1 MITQLENY
9 RRGALLGA
17 LVLLLSI
24 CVPAAQAT
32 DPTDAA
38 AQLRQKLADL
48 LAHPALRGAE
58 VGACVVSVPDGE
70 PLYGLNQHQPF
81 TPASTVKVLVTAS
94 ALRLLVPD
102 FVYHT
107 SVWTATAPT
116 EGGTIPGDLFIAG
129 TADPAANTAAYARIA
144 QQLTAQGVTGVA
156 GGIVGAGAVAAA
168 EKDKG
173 LKAARALLQALA
185 RKGVPVG
192 HQAAEGAVP
201 PGAYLL
207 YRRESTSLR
216 DYIHAINIHSN
227 NRQAELLLSS
237 LTSSFGNPH
246 DPDHGFIGELWQE
259 HDLDVAGLRLIEGS
273 GLSHRNKMT
282 PALLT
287 GVLTE
292 MAHDEAELQALVDS
306 LPVAGLSGTLSG
318 RMRGTV
324 AEARVYAKTGTL
336 KKVSCLAG
344 YVCVDRSPGLAFALM
359 MNGYSC
365 SLRKAR
371 AIQDQAAIQMVKYAL
386 AQAEQPQPVT
396 VSERAGLER

>member
-1 MITQLENY
+1 MIAKSQNY
-9 RRGALLGA
+9 RRGVLFGA

-24 CVPAAQAT
+24 CVPAVQAT
-32 DPTDAA
+32 GPADAA
-38 AQLRQKLADL
+38 AQLRQKLAGL

-58 VGACVVSVPDGE
+58 VAAYVVTVPDGE

-81 TPASTVKVLVTAS
+81 TPASTVKLLVAAS
-94 ALRLLVPD
+94 ALRLLGPD

-107 SVWTATAPT
+107 SVWTPAAPT
-116 EGGTIPGDLFIAG
+116 EAGAIPGDLIIVG
-129 TADPAANTAAYARIA
+129 TADPAANATVYTRIA
-144 QQLTAQGVTGVA
+144 QQLTAHGITQVG
-156 GGIVGAGAVAAA
+156 GGIVGAGAVVAA

-173 LKAARALLQALA
+173 LKAAQALLRALA
-185 RKGVPVG
+185 RKGVQVG
-192 HQAAEGAVP
+192 HEAAEGTVP

-216 DYIHAINIHSN
+216 DYIRAVNIHSD
-227 NRQAELLLSS
+227 NRQAELLLRS

-259 HDLDVAGLRLIEGS
+259 HGLDVAGLRLIEGS
-273 GLSHRNKMT
+273 GLSHRNKVT

-287 GVLTE
+287 RVLAE
-292 MAHDEAELQALVDS
+292 IAHDEAELQALLDS
-306 LPVAGLSGTLSG
+306 LPVAGLRGTLSG

-336 KKVSCLAG
+336 KRVSCLAG
-344 YVCVDRSPGLAFALM
+344 YVCVDGLPRVAFTLM

-386 AQAEQPQPVT
+386 TQAEQPQPVT